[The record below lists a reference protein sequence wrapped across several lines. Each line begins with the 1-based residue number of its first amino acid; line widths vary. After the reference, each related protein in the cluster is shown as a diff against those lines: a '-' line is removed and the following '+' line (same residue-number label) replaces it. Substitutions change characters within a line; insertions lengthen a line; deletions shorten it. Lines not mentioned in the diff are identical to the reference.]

1 MWVTTSINWE
11 RKSAK
16 EKRIGHHS
24 HFLLVIKKNGLG
36 GRCSFSSSQEFMWIS
51 AQSVNLAK
59 GGKWLHL
66 DGIVQVK
73 NLIVPLTRYYLF
85 TISFTYG
92 LKFELYFNTYL

>member
-36 GRCSFSSSQEFMWIS
+36 GRCSFSSPQEFMWIS

-73 NLIVPLTRYYLF
+73 NLIVAFDTLLPVYNIVYLW
-85 TISFTYG
+85 
-92 LKFELYFNTYL
+92 FEIRIIF